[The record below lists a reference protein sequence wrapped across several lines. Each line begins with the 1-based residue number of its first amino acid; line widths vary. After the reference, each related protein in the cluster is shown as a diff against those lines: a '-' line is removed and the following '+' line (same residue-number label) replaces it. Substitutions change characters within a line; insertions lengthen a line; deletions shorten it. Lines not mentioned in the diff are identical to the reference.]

1 VSFNSTFG
9 GDREM
14 REFAF
19 VAGEFAFVAGEFA
32 FVADMLRS
40 IVWRIEKFSRLSFPK
55 RSEESHSRTGL
66 QVHQDEIPRG

>member
-14 REFAF
+14 R
-19 VAGEFAFVAGEFA
+19 EFA

-55 RSEESHSRTGL
+55 RGEESHSRTGL
-66 QVHQDEIPRG
+66 QVHRDEIPRG

>member
-40 IVWRIEKFSRLSFPK
+40 IVWRIEKFSRLSFPIHAQGYRFIGMRFLAGRA
-55 RSEESHSRTGL
+55 RSE
-66 QVHQDEIPRG
+66 

>member
-1 VSFNSTFG
+1 MSFNSTFG

-14 REFAF
+14 R
-19 VAGEFAFVAGEFA
+19 EFAFVAGEFA

-55 RSEESHSRTGL
+55 RGEESHPRTGL